1 MEDLKVTAKGYDF
14 TQAHAAMQRYVD
26 GNLLSGVSSAV
37 LVGRELVDVNY
48 AGWADKEAQTP
59 LRADHIFRVFSN
71 TKLVTSCAALLLF
84 EEGKFKLDDPIEKYI
99 PQLGNRKVLRPD
111 AASLDQTEPAKS
123 SITIRH
129 LMSHS
134 SGLSYGYF
142 DPGSLIF
149 KALNERGVHNPMTTL
164 AQMVD
169 VLAGLPLI
177 YHPGTSWEYSLAI
190 DVVARLV
197 ETISGQTFDKF
208 IQARIFDPLG
218 MVDTGFVVPEKD
230 QGRLVAYYAGA
241 DLMEPMKPGL
251 TRTDNAP
258 FPGAYLRP
266 IARLNGGGGLVSTL
280 PDMVALI
287 RSLLPGGPT
296 LLKPETIA
304 LMMTNQLP
312 DGQWIRFA
320 LMGEQPGKAHSLA
333 GGLILKPSPF
343 DHPDAAGEL
352 YWGGVAGTQWWIS
365 PKKNIAGVMMTQRQM
380 AFIHPFV
387 FEFKRLAY
395 EAVKRGG

>member
-1 MEDLKVTAKGYDF
+1 
-14 TQAHAAMQRYVD
+14 MQRYID
-26 GNLLSGVSSAV
+26 NNLLSGISWAV
-37 LVGRELVDVNY
+37 MVGRDLVDVNCV
-48 AGWADKEAQTP
+48 GWADKEAQTA
-59 LRADHIFRVFSN
+59 LRTDHIFRVFSN
-71 TKLVTSCAALLLF
+71 TKLITSCAALLLM
-84 EEGKFKLDDPIEKYI
+84 EEGKFALDDPIEKYI
-99 PQLGNRKVLRPD
+99 PQLGNRKVLR
-111 AASLDQTEPAKS
+111 AGAKSLDDTEPAKS
-123 SITIRH
+123 SITIRQ
-129 LMSHS
+129 LLSHS
-134 SGLSYGYF
+134 SGLSYGFF
-142 DPGSLIF
+142 DPGTVMF
-149 KALNERGVHNPMTTL
+149 QALNERGVHNPMTTL

-177 YHPGTSWEYSLAI
+177 YQPGTSWEYSLAI

-197 ETISGQTFDKF
+197 EVISGQSFDTFIK
-208 IQARIFDPLG
+208 ARILDPLG

-258 FPGAYLRP
+258 FPGAYLHP
-266 IARLNGGGGLVSTL
+266 VARLNGGGGLVSTM

-287 RSLLPGGPT
+287 RSLLPGGKT

-304 LMMTNQLP
+304 AMMTNQLP

-320 LMGEQPGKAHSLA
+320 MMGEQPGKAHGLA
-333 GGLILKPSPF
+333 GGLILTPGPF
-343 DHPDAAGEL
+343 DHPDAAGEF

-365 PKKNIAGVMMTQRQM
+365 PKRNMAGVMMAQRQM
-380 AFIHPFV
+380 AFVHPFS

-395 EAVKRGG
+395 EALKQGARAVG